1 MLPIAEDISIRMEV
15 LNAQDSPI
23 SCMEATLRHLDGERA
38 AILLPVAASSSCV
51 HWGSRV
57 RFFVE
62 QQTHV
67 YEIVGSVIAREVT
80 EDAAC
85 ALQVCLWECRT
96 SRQRRAVPRRAAR
109 FPVQF
114 LSHEE
119 TPSAEPEEEAWQC
132 GQCLDISCAGM
143 RLRIPHQPALPERF
157 LLRFALPLLP
167 GGDGGSHAFCLQGR
181 LLRAQP
187 IGRQAI
193 DIEIAVKF
201 EMLSPEEGL
210 ALAAFLA

>member
-1 MLPIAEDISIRMEV
+1 MLPIAEDIAIRIEV

-23 SCMEATLRHLDGERA
+23 ACMEATLRHLDEERA
-38 AILLPVAASSSCV
+38 AILLPVAVSSSCV

-85 ALQVCLWECRT
+85 ALQVCLWECRAG
-96 SRQRRAVPRRAAR
+96 RQRRAVPRRAAR

-114 LSHEE
+114 LPLERTS
-119 TPSAEPEEEAWQC
+119 SAEPEEEAWQC
-132 GQCLDISCAGM
+132 GQCLDISGAGM
-143 RLRIPHQPALPERF
+143 RLRIPHQPALPEHF
-157 LLRFALPLLP
+157 LLRFALPLP
-167 GGDGGSHAFCLQGR
+167 SGGDDGSRVFCLQGR
-181 LLRAQP
+181 LLRARP
-187 IGRQAI
+187 IGRQAM

-201 EMLSPEEGL
+201 EKLSPEEGL
-210 ALAAFLA
+210 ALSALLA